1 MKFGSR
7 TLGYAFL
14 QQVTFQG
21 FQFLSFLIL
30 VRILTPTNVG
40 IWTLYLTFHAFF
52 EMARTSFIHNG
63 FIKYWVGE
71 VEERNGIFSAALC
84 LQFISALLIVGLF
97 AGIAWGFADKFQAPQ
112 LHNMALFYPLVALPA
127 CLFQMLRSF
136 LVAQNDFKSIWFG
149 VMGLGA
155 SLFTGVILMYIWD
168 RTEDLILLQ
177 RFQILGYCLGML
189 ILYALSRK
197 ELPRLTLSG
206 KWIGKLFHF
215 GKYSMGSGIGSM
227 LFTKM
232 DVFMLGYLVGPAAV
246 GIYSVA
252 TRINNYLDLPQN
264 AFSQAYYPQI
274 SSKIQESGIE
284 FPLLTVRKAIAMM
297 WIFAIPTALV
307 FLIFPKPILF
317 LLAGETYYT
326 AAPLLQIFACM
337 VLIKPFGRVFGI
349 TLDAIGKPQWNFH
362 MLLVSLV
369 INAIMNYLLIQLMG
383 IQGAAW
389 GTMLATWV
397 SILMGQYL
405 ISRFFKISYKVLIQ
419 GIVTEIYQTL
429 QRIIPSG
436 HSKYTTKEFQLE
448 KNDVHEQQG
457 IS

>member
-30 VRILTPTNVG
+30 VRILTPADVG

-63 FIKYWVGE
+63 FVKFWVGE
-71 VEERNGIFSAALC
+71 PEERPAIYTAALF
-84 LQFISALLIVGLF
+84 LQFLSALLIIGLF

-112 LHNMALFYPLVALPA
+112 LYEMAWLYPLVAIPA
-127 CLFQMLRSF
+127 CIFQMLKSF
-136 LVAQNDFKSIWFG
+136 LVSQNDFKSIWFG
-149 VMGLGA
+149 VIGLGA
-155 SLFTGVILMYIWD
+155 SLFTGVILMYTWG
-168 RTEDLILLQ
+168 RTEDLIFLQ
-177 RFQILGYCLGML
+177 KFQILGYSIGMV
-189 ILYALSRK
+189 ILFIVSRK
-197 ELPRLTLSG
+197 SLPRLNYSG
-206 KWIGKLFHF
+206 HWIQKLFHF
-215 GKYSMGSGIGSM
+215 GKYSMGTGIGSM

-274 SSKIQESGIE
+274 SSKIQESGNE
-284 FPLLTVRKAIAMM
+284 FPLSTVRKAIAMM
-297 WIFAIPTALV
+297 WLFAIPTALI
-307 FLIFPKPILF
+307 FLVFPKPVLY

-369 INAIMNYLLIQLMG
+369 INAVMNYVLIQYMG

-405 ISRFFKISYKVLIQ
+405 ISRFFKISYKDLIQ
-419 GIVTEIYQTL
+419 GIGKEIYHTIQKL
-429 QRIIPSG
+429 IPK
-436 HSKYTTKEFQLE
+436 KYR
-448 KNDVHEQQG
+448 
-457 IS
+457 